1 MSVTLGALSCVLDAY
16 GLIRVGL
23 VETVER
29 GERVCQPPTPGCRD
43 YVLGQLRRALRVE
56 HDGAHRSIVGRSR
69 KESPVG

>member
-29 GERVCQPPTPGCRD
+29 GERVCQPPTPAAVTTFLVSSGEPSASSTTARTG
-43 YVLGQLRRALRVE
+43 V
-56 HDGAHRSIVGRSR
+56 S
-69 KESPVG
+69 

>member
-43 YVLGQLRRALRVE
+43 YVLGQSGEPSASSTTARTGV
-56 HDGAHRSIVGRSR
+56 S
-69 KESPVG
+69 